1 MWFALRLTTTLVFSE
16 SFCKL
21 VTQKKQSEVIIYFE
35 IGRNQPKMDVVLL
48 FTYNVGLFI
57 IEIDSLTSTTLQ

>member
-35 IGRNQPKMDVVLL
+35 IGRNQPKMDSCSSIYVQCRAI
-48 FTYNVGLFI
+48 YN
-57 IEIDSLTSTTLQ
+57 